1 MQKEDNVKS
10 QYIKN
15 ACIRLNLCK
24 KKDKENEEEKSKK
37 LKTNC
42 IKLKMSNQKV
52 SKLGKIFYLYFSKWD
67 VSTQQTWTG
76 P

>member
-1 MQKEDNVKS
+1 MQKEDNLKS

-24 KKDKENEEEKSKK
+24 KEDKENEEEKSKK

-42 IKLKMSNQKV
+42 IKLKMSNERF
-52 SKLGKIFYLYFSKWD
+52 LGLHKKQD
-67 VSTQQTWTG
+67 D
-76 P
+76 